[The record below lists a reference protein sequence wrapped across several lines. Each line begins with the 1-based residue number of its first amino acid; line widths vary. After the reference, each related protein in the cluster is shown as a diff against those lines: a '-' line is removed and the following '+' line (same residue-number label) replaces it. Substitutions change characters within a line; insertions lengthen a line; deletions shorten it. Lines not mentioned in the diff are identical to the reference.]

1 MVISSG
7 GGLSELPP
15 QSHRVNFFDPT
26 VAAQKLTRGFLRL
39 ELVMQINIPPR
50 PTVTDKMIEQAA
62 KTVAAKV
69 DIRSEDI
76 IRVYRHSMDGFE
88 LAIELKDNCIDVDRS
103 DMYELDEMERLV
115 SEELTKAE
123 KEWFTANDI
132 QPPYPI
138 GTRVTEGVI
147 EHIDNY
153 RVGHYLVRKWDT
165 PPEVKSWLVIKFEK
179 AVPAPEE
186 IIA

>member
-1 MVISSG
+1 
-7 GGLSELPP
+7 
-15 QSHRVNFFDPT
+15 
-26 VAAQKLTRGFLRL
+26 
-39 ELVMQINIPPR
+39 MQTNIPPR
-50 PTVTDKMIEQAA
+50 PTVTDKMIEEAA

-88 LAIELKDNCIDVDRS
+88 LAIELKDNYVDVDRS

-115 SEELTKAE
+115 SDALTKAE
-123 KEWFTANDI
+123 KEWFTANNI

-138 GTRVTEGVI
+138 GTRVKEGVI
-147 EHIDNY
+147 EHIDTY
-153 RVGHYLVRKWDT
+153 RVAHYLVRKWET
-165 PPEVKSWLVIKFEK
+165 PPEEKSWLVIKFEK